1 MKAVFISCFSH
12 YDTRIKYFEEFFKT
26 QGIETILLFSSFDH
40 ISKKPKKYDLP
51 NVRPIK
57 VPPYRTNISLQR
69 IRSHII
75 FAKKVKMELD
85 RIKPDY
91 IYTIV
96 PPNHLCKELALYK
109 VENPDV
115 KIIYDIYDLWPETFP
130 NSFIKRET
138 FWRKLRDDN
147 MWAADK
153 VYLEC
158 EYYTR
163 LLKKASDPAK
173 TEVLHLT
180 REDLGLTD
188 ITPAEDH
195 MEFCY
200 LGSINNIFDTEN
212 IVRFLS
218 AVDAKK
224 KVLFHIVGDGE
235 KRQELIEALEIAEI
249 DYEYHGII
257 YDKEELKKIF
267 SHASFAINMYI
278 NNVEIGI
285 TMKSIDYLQ
294 LSIPIINMNIKD
306 MAYFLRE
313 YRAGFTVNEKN
324 LEYAAG
330 RIADIRYEKWQTL
343 HQNSRKLFTEVF
355 SEDKF
360 REKLNASL
368 KCLVEG

>member
-12 YDTRIKYFEEFFKT
+12 YDTRIKYFEDFFKE

-40 ISKKPKKYDLP
+40 ISKTPKRYELP
-51 NVRPIK
+51 NVRHIK
-57 VPPYRTNISLQR
+57 VPPYKTNISISR
-69 IRSHII
+69 IRSHIF
-75 FAKKVKMELD
+75 FAKKVKRELD

-96 PPNHLCKELALYK
+96 PPNHLCKELAIYK

-130 NSFIKRET
+130 NAFIKRENI
-138 FWRKLRDDN
+138 WRKLRDDN

-163 LLKKASDPAK
+163 LLKGVADPEK

-180 REDLGLTD
+180 REDLGLTE

-195 MEFCY
+195 MEFGY
-200 LGSINNIFDTEN
+200 IGSINNIFDVEN

-224 KVLFHIVGDGE
+224 KVVFHIVGDGE
-235 KRQELIEALEIAEI
+235 RREELIEALEIVGIE
-249 DYEYHGII
+249 YVYHGII
-257 YDKEELKKIF
+257 YDKDELKRIF
-267 SHASFAINMYI
+267 AHTSFAINMYI
-278 NNVEIGI
+278 KNVEIGI

-294 LSIPIINMNIKD
+294 LSLPIINMNIKD
-306 MAYFLRE
+306 MAYYLRK
-313 YRAGFTVNEKN
+313 YTAGFTVNEKN
-324 LEYAAG
+324 LEYAAEK
-330 RIADIRYEKWQTL
+330 IADIKPEKWQTL
-343 HQNSRKLFTEVF
+343 HNNSRTLFTEVF
-355 SEDKF
+355 AEDKF

-368 KCLVEG
+368 GKLVND

>member
-12 YDTRIKYFEEFFKT
+12 YDTRIKYFEDFFKA

-40 ISKKPKKYDLP
+40 ISKSPKKYDLP

-57 VPPYRTNISLQR
+57 VPPYKTNISLQR

-75 FAKKVKMELD
+75 FANSVKRELD

-96 PPNHLCKELALYK
+96 PPNHICKRLAKYK
-109 VENPDV
+109 KENPNV

-130 NSFIKRET
+130 LWIIKKENI
-138 FWRKLRDDN
+138 WRKLRDDN

-163 LLKKASDPAK
+163 LLRKVTDPEK

-180 REDLGLTD
+180 REDLGMTD
-188 ITPAEDH
+188 ITPATDR

-218 AVDAKK
+218 EANKKK
-224 KVLFHIVGDGE
+224 KVLFHVVGDGE
-235 KRQELIEALEIAEI
+235 KREELITALDAAGI

-267 SHASFAINMYI
+267 AHTSFAINMYRKD
-278 NNVEIGI
+278 VEIGI

-306 MAYFLRE
+306 MALYLRE
-313 YRAGFTVNEKN
+313 YRAGFTVNEEN
-324 LEYAAG
+324 LEHAAG
-330 RIADIRYEKWQTL
+330 RIADIDPEKWQKL
-343 HQNSRKLFTEVF
+343 HYNSRRLFLEVF
-355 SEDKF
+355 SEEKF
-360 REKLNASL
+360 RKRLNKSL
-368 KCLVEG
+368 SQLVR